1 MPLSQLVAVVAQVLH
16 QCLLDKYYCRTIIFM
31 SRVSELIDLIVQGK
45 NAEASE
51 VLNDDLFARSYQAI
65 NDAKPHIA
73 AEYFNDIANTLTQEE
88 PQTEEEV
95 SDETD
100 QGGD

>member
-1 MPLSQLVAVVAQVLH
+1 
-16 QCLLDKYYCRTIIFM
+16 M
-31 SRVSELIDLIVQGK
+31 SRVAELIDLIVQGK
-45 NAEASE
+45 NTEASE
-51 VLNDDLFARSYQAI
+51 VLNTELFNRSYQAI
-65 NDAKPHIA
+65 NDLKPQVA
-73 AEYFNDIANTLTQEE
+73 AEYFSAVADT

>member
-1 MPLSQLVAVVAQVLH
+1 
-16 QCLLDKYYCRTIIFM
+16 M

-45 NAEASE
+45 NTEASE
-51 VLNDDLFARSYQAI
+51 VLNTELFNRSYQAI
-65 NDAKPHIA
+65 NDLKSQVA
-73 AEYFNDIANTLTQEE
+73 AEYFSAVADT